1 MAHAAI
7 ASELNAQV
15 RAPFLAAIREAIDPR
30 QGALVGDERVFLLL
44 ALANGKRT
52 PIEERI
58 SAHAARLVARGQS
71 ADLILR
77 DAIVCVIEERVDA
90 QRRACVGHALKVGG
104 TEAQDLAV
112 RIQKSADLVPFVRIA
127 SDIVAHG
134 KVDTS
139 SAKKPALDLDANL
152 LKAR

>member
-7 ASELNAQV
+7 ASELNANI
-15 RAPFLAAIREAIDPR
+15 RTPFLVAISDAINPR
-30 QGALVGDERVFLLL
+30 QGALLSDERALL
-44 ALANGKRT
+44 ALASGKRT

-58 SAHAARLVARGQS
+58 AEHAARLVAQGES

-77 DAIVCVIEERVDA
+77 DAIVCVAEERVDA

-112 RIQKSADLVPFVRIA
+112 RIQKAADSVPFARIA
-127 SDIVAHG
+127 GEIVANG
-134 KVDTS
+134 KANTS

-152 LKAR
+152 LDAR